1 MKEGQFSISKWPEL
15 FKQSITD
22 HPMMKFTKLNLFFL
36 GLCLS
41 SLVFA
46 QKTKPFH
53 IAGVDIPPPLTAQNV
68 QDVYWGVTVDDPYRF
83 LEQVKDPAVVSW
95 MKGQADAADS
105 ILKSIPGRATILE
118 ALKEK
123 DSVGGTV
130 ISAITRTEGGRW
142 FYLKREQ
149 GQSQAKLVWRD
160 GVSGEERL
168 LIDPE
173 VVTQEKGRPHAIQS
187 FHPSPDGKLLAYG
200 MHASGSEIGNMYV
213 IEVATGKL
221 LLPPID
227 RVRFAGASWRKNGS
241 GLFFSRLRPGFES
254 MKSTERFAD
263 TGRYYLDLNQPDP
276 DKLVFNA
283 SMYAELKLPP
293 FATGYVQEL
302 PGTDLAGMVVN
313 FGVDRR
319 LAMYVAKFDE
329 VLSGKAKWRE
339 VFNQSAD
346 IREVDMG
353 HGNVY
358 LRSALNAPRFK
369 ILKLKMPQLD
379 LKTAETLLPESD
391 AVLRAMTA
399 SQDAL
404 YVTRREGV
412 NTALMR
418 LPVASINALGGSSST
433 KADVQKV
440 ALPLE
445 GNVNVVGSVD
455 HPELIVAVSSWTQAL
470 RRYVYTPS
478 LASLNSNQFARLNLA
493 PPVEPIQR
501 AEIVAREVM
510 VPSHDG
516 VKVPVSIIMRK
527 DAVLNGKNP
536 TILYGYGAYG
546 TTEEPAR
553 SNGVMAWVER
563 GGIYAFAHV
572 RGGGALG
579 SQWHEAGQK
588 TTKFNTWKDGIAA
601 AEWLIANAYTSA
613 AKLGIYGGSAGGI
626 FVGRAITERPD
637 LFAAAVPSVPVL
649 DMVRSEQRANG
660 VANIPEYG
668 TVKVEPEFHA
678 LLRNSAYHSVKDG
691 VRYPATM
698 LMHGVNDSRVDVWQS
713 LKFASRLADAQ
724 KGAQPVLLRLDYEA
738 GHGSGSSTQQ
748 AMQRTAE
755 MQAFMLWQ
763 MGETQFL
770 PVLK

>member
-1 MKEGQFSISKWPEL
+1 
-15 FKQSITD
+15 
-22 HPMMKFTKLNLFFL
+22 
-36 GLCLS
+36 
-41 SLVFA
+41 
-46 QKTKPFH
+46 
-53 IAGVDIPPPLTAQNV
+53 
-68 QDVYWGVTVDDPYRF
+68 
-83 LEQVKDPAVVSW
+83 
-95 MKGQADAADS
+95 MKGQAEATES
-105 ILKSIPGRATILE
+105 ILKQIPGRASIF
-118 ALKEK
+118 ASLKEK
-123 DSVGGTV
+123 DSVGGSV
-130 ISAITRTEGGRW
+130 ISAITRTESGRW
-142 FYLKREQ
+142 FYLKRDQ

-160 GVSGEERL
+160 GLAGEERL
-168 LIDPE
+168 LVDP
-173 VVTQEKGRPHAIQS
+173 VAVTKEKGRPHAIQS

-200 MHASGSEIGNMYV
+200 MHASGSEIGHMHV
-213 IEVATGKL
+213 IEVATGKS

-254 MKSTERFAD
+254 MRSTERFAD
-263 TGRYYLDLNQPDP
+263 TGRYYLDLNQPNP
-276 DKLVFNA
+276 DKLIFNA
-283 SMYAELKLPP
+283 SMYAELKLPS

-319 LAMYVAKFDE
+319 LAMYVANLDD
-329 VLSGKAKWRE
+329 VMNGKAKWRE

-358 LRSALNAPRFK
+358 LRSALDAPRFK
-369 ILKLKMPQLD
+369 ILKLKLTQLD
-379 LKTAETLLPESD
+379 LKSAETLLPESEG
-391 AVLRAMTA
+391 VLRAMTV
-399 SQDAL
+399 SQDSL
-404 YVTRREGV
+404 IVTRREGV
-412 NTALMR
+412 NTALLR
-418 LPVASINALGGSSST
+418 LPVASINGLGSSSSSSSAN
-433 KADVQKV
+433 KIDVQKV
-440 ALPLE
+440 SLPLE
-445 GNVNVVGSVD
+445 GNVTVVGSID
-455 HPELIVAVSSWTQAL
+455 HPDLIVAVSSWTQAL
-470 RRYVYTPS
+470 RRYVFTPT
-478 LASLNSNQFARLNLA
+478 ASSNSSTGQFVRLNLA
-493 PPVEPIQR
+493 PPVEPVQR

-516 VKVPVSIIMRK
+516 VRVPVSIIMRK

-563 GGIYAFAHV
+563 GGIYVYAHV

-579 SQWHEAGQK
+579 SQWHEAGHK

-601 AEWLIANAYTSA
+601 AEWLIANGYTSA

-637 LFAAAVPSVPVL
+637 LFAVAVPSVPVL

-678 LLRNSAYHSVKDG
+678 LLRNSSYHAVKEG

-713 LKFASRLADAQ
+713 LKFASQLANAQ

-738 GHGSGSSTQQ
+738 GHGSGSSAEQ

-755 MQAFMLWQ
+755 FQAFMLWQ
-763 MGETQFL
+763 MGESGFQ
-770 PVLK
+770 PERK

>member
-1 MKEGQFSISKWPEL
+1 
-15 FKQSITD
+15 
-22 HPMMKFTKLNLFFL
+22 
-36 GLCLS
+36 
-41 SLVFA
+41 
-46 QKTKPFH
+46 
-53 IAGVDIPPPLTAQNV
+53 
-68 QDVYWGVTVDDPYRF
+68 
-83 LEQVKDPAVVSW
+83 
-95 MKGQADAADS
+95 
-105 ILKSIPGRATILE
+105 
-118 ALKEK
+118 
-123 DSVGGTV
+123 VGGSV
-130 ISAITRTEGGRW
+130 ISAITRTESGRW
-142 FYLKREQ
+142 FYLKRDQ

-160 GVSGEERL
+160 GLAGEERL
-168 LIDPE
+168 LVDP
-173 VVTQEKGRPHAIQS
+173 VAVTKEKGRPHAIQS
-187 FHPSPDGKLLAYG
+187 FHPSPDGKFLAYG
-200 MHASGSEIGNMYV
+200 MHASGSEIGHMHV
-213 IEVATGKL
+213 IEVATGKP

-254 MKSTERFAD
+254 MRSTERFAD
-263 TGRYYLDLNQPDP
+263 TGRYYLDLNQTNP
-276 DKLVFNA
+276 DKLIFSA
-283 SMYAELKLPP
+283 SMYAELKLPS

-319 LAMYVAKFDE
+319 LAMYVANLDD
-329 VLSGKAKWRE
+329 VMNGKAKWRE

-358 LRSALNAPRFK
+358 LRSALDAPRFK
-369 ILKLKMPQLD
+369 ILKLKLTQLD
-379 LKTAETLLPESD
+379 LKSAETLLPESEG
-391 AVLRAMTA
+391 VLRAMTV
-399 SQDAL
+399 SQDSL
-404 YVTRREGV
+404 IVTRREGV
-412 NTALMR
+412 NTALLR
-418 LPVASINALGGSSST
+418 LPVASINGLGSSSSSSSAN
-433 KADVQKV
+433 KIDVQKV
-440 ALPLE
+440 SLPLE
-445 GNVNVVGSVD
+445 GNVTVVGSID
-455 HPELIVAVSSWTQAL
+455 HPDLIVAVSSWTQAL
-470 RRYVYTPS
+470 RRYVFTPM
-478 LASLNSNQFARLNLA
+478 ASSNSSTSQFVRLNLA
-493 PPVEPIQR
+493 PPVEPVQR

-516 VKVPVSIIMRK
+516 VRVPVSIIMRK

-563 GGIYAFAHV
+563 GGIYVYAHV

-579 SQWHEAGQK
+579 SQWHEAGHK

-601 AEWLIANAYTSA
+601 AEWLIANGYTSA

-637 LFAAAVPSVPVL
+637 LFAVAVPSVPVL

-678 LLRNSAYHSVKDG
+678 LLRNSSYHAVKVG

-713 LKFASRLADAQ
+713 LKFASQLANAQ

-738 GHGSGSSTQQ
+738 GHGSGSSAEQ

-755 MQAFMLWQ
+755 FQAFMLWQ
-763 MGETQFL
+763 MGESGFQ
-770 PVLK
+770 PERK

>member
-1 MKEGQFSISKWPEL
+1 
-15 FKQSITD
+15 
-22 HPMMKFTKLNLFFL
+22 MKFIKFNFCFV
-36 GLCLS
+36 GFCLS
-41 SLVFA
+41 FAVFA
-46 QKTKPFH
+46 QSNKAFH
-53 IAGVDIPPPLTAQNV
+53 FAGIDVPPPLAAQNV
-68 QDVYWGVTVDDPYRF
+68 QDVYWGVTVNDPYRF
-83 LEQVKDPAVVSW
+83 LEQVKDPAVVNW
-95 MKGQADAADS
+95 MKGQAEATES
-105 ILKSIPGRATILE
+105 ILKQIPGRASIL
-118 ALKEK
+118 ASLKEK
-123 DSVGGTV
+123 DSVGGSV
-130 ISAITRTEGGRW
+130 ISAITRTESGRW

-160 GVSGEERL
+160 GVAGEERL
-168 LIDPE
+168 LVDP
-173 VVTQEKGRPHAIQS
+173 VAVTKEKGRPHAIQS

-200 MHASGSEIGNMYV
+200 MHASGSEIGHMHV
-213 IEVATGKL
+213 IEVATGKS

-254 MKSTERFAD
+254 MRSTERFAD
-263 TGRYYLDLNQPDP
+263 TGRYFLDLNQTNP
-276 DKLVFNA
+276 DKLIFSA
-283 SMYAELKLPP
+283 SMYAELKLPS

-319 LAMYVAKFDE
+319 LAMYVANLDD
-329 VLSGKAKWRE
+329 VMNGKAKWRE

-358 LRSALNAPRFK
+358 LRSALDAPRFK
-369 ILKLKMPQLD
+369 ILKLKLTQLD
-379 LKTAETLLPESD
+379 LKSAETLLPESEG
-391 AVLRAMTA
+391 VLRAMTV
-399 SQDAL
+399 SQDSL
-404 YVTRREGV
+404 IVTRREGV
-412 NTALMR
+412 NTALLR
-418 LPVASINALGGSSST
+418 LPVASINGLGSSSSSSSAN
-433 KADVQKV
+433 KIDVQKV
-440 ALPLE
+440 SLPLE
-445 GNVNVVGSVD
+445 GNVTVVGSID
-455 HPELIVAVSSWTQAL
+455 HPDLIVAVSSWTQSL
-470 RRYVYTPS
+470 RRYVFTPT
-478 LASLNSNQFARLNLA
+478 ASSNSSTGQFVRLNLA
-493 PPVEPIQR
+493 PPVEPVQR

-516 VKVPVSIIMRK
+516 VRVPVSIIMRK

-563 GGIYAFAHV
+563 GGIYVYAHV

-579 SQWHEAGQK
+579 SQWHEAGHK

-601 AEWLIANAYTSA
+601 AEWLIANGYTSA

-637 LFAAAVPSVPVL
+637 LFAVAVPSVPVL

-678 LLRNSAYHSVKDG
+678 LLRNSSYHAVKEG

-713 LKFASRLADAQ
+713 LKFASQLANAQ

-738 GHGSGSSTQQ
+738 GHGSGSSAEQ

-755 MQAFMLWQ
+755 FQAFMLWQ
-763 MGETQFL
+763 MGESGFQ
-770 PVLK
+770 PERK

>member
-1 MKEGQFSISKWPEL
+1 
-15 FKQSITD
+15 
-22 HPMMKFTKLNLFFL
+22 
-36 GLCLS
+36 
-41 SLVFA
+41 
-46 QKTKPFH
+46 
-53 IAGVDIPPPLTAQNV
+53 
-68 QDVYWGVTVDDPYRF
+68 
-83 LEQVKDPAVVSW
+83 
-95 MKGQADAADS
+95 
-105 ILKSIPGRATILE
+105 
-118 ALKEK
+118 
-123 DSVGGTV
+123 
-130 ISAITRTEGGRW
+130 
-142 FYLKREQ
+142 LKREQ

-160 GVSGEERL
+160 GVAGEERL
-168 LIDPE
+168 LVDP
-173 VVTQEKGRPHAIQS
+173 VAVTKEKGRPHAIQS

-200 MHASGSEIGNMYV
+200 MHASGSEIGHMHV
-213 IEVATGKL
+213 IEVATGKP

-254 MKSTERFAD
+254 MRSTERFAD
-263 TGRYYLDLNQPDP
+263 TGRYFLDLNQTNP
-276 DKLVFNA
+276 DKLIFSA
-283 SMYAELKLPP
+283 SMYAELKLPS

-319 LAMYVAKFDE
+319 LAMYVANLDD
-329 VLSGKAKWRE
+329 VMNGKAKWRE

-358 LRSALNAPRFK
+358 LRSALDAPRFK
-369 ILKLKMPQLD
+369 ILKLKLTQLD
-379 LKTAETLLPESD
+379 LKSAETLLPESEG
-391 AVLRAMTA
+391 VLRAMTV
-399 SQDAL
+399 SQDSL
-404 YVTRREGV
+404 IVTRREGV
-412 NTALMR
+412 NTALLR
-418 LPVASINALGGSSST
+418 LPVASINGLGSSSSSSSAN
-433 KADVQKV
+433 KIDVQKV
-440 ALPLE
+440 SLPLE
-445 GNVNVVGSVD
+445 GNVTVVGSID
-455 HPELIVAVSSWTQAL
+455 HPDLIVAVSSWTQSL
-470 RRYVYTPS
+470 RRYVFTPT
-478 LASLNSNQFARLNLA
+478 ASSNSNAGQFVRLNLA
-493 PPVEPIQR
+493 PPVEPVQR

-516 VKVPVSIIMRK
+516 VRVPVSIIMRK
-527 DAVLNGKNP
+527 DTVLNGKNP

-563 GGIYAFAHV
+563 GGVYVYAHV

-579 SQWHEAGQK
+579 SQWHEAGHK

-601 AEWLIANAYTSA
+601 AEWLIANGYTSA

-637 LFAAAVPSVPVL
+637 LFAVAVPSVPVL

-678 LLRNSAYHSVKDG
+678 LLRNSSYHAVKEG

-713 LKFASRLADAQ
+713 LKFASQLANAQ

-738 GHGSGSSTQQ
+738 GHGSGSSAEQ

-755 MQAFMLWQ
+755 FQAFMLWQ
-763 MGETQFL
+763 MGESGFQ
-770 PVLK
+770 PERK

>member
-1 MKEGQFSISKWPEL
+1 
-15 FKQSITD
+15 
-22 HPMMKFTKLNLFFL
+22 
-36 GLCLS
+36 
-41 SLVFA
+41 V
-46 QKTKPFH
+46 
-53 IAGVDIPPPLTAQNV
+53 AGD
-68 QDVYWGVTVDDPYRF
+68 
-83 LEQVKDPAVVSW
+83 
-95 MKGQADAADS
+95 
-105 ILKSIPGRATILE
+105 
-118 ALKEK
+118 
-123 DSVGGTV
+123 
-130 ISAITRTEGGRW
+130 
-142 FYLKREQ
+142 
-149 GQSQAKLVWRD
+149 
-160 GVSGEERL
+160 ERL

-173 VVTQEKGRPHAIQS
+173 AVTQEKGRPHAIQS

-200 MHASGSEIGNMYV
+200 MHASGSEIGHMHV
-213 IEVATGKL
+213 IEVATGKQL
-221 LLPPID
+221 LSPID

-254 MKSTERFAD
+254 LRSTERFAD
-263 TGRYYLDLNQPDP
+263 TGRYYLDLNQPNP
-276 DKLVFNA
+276 DKLIFNA
-283 SMYAELKLPP
+283 SMYAELKLPS

-319 LAMYVAKFDE
+319 LAMYVANLDD
-329 VLSGKAKWRE
+329 VMNSKAKWRE

-369 ILKLKMPQLD
+369 ILKLKLTQLD
-379 LKTAETLLPESD
+379 LKTAETLLPESEG
-391 AVLRAMTA
+391 VLRAMTV

-404 YVTRREGV
+404 NVTRREGV
-412 NTALMR
+412 NTALLR
-418 LPVASINALGGSSST
+418 LPAASINAVGSSSSSSSPS
-433 KADVQKV
+433 KLDVQKV
-440 ALPLE
+440 SLPIE
-445 GNVNVVGSVD
+445 GNVTVVGSVD
-455 HPELIVAVSSWTQAL
+455 HPDLIVAVSSWTQAL
-470 RRYVYTPS
+470 RRYVYTPT
-478 LASLNSNQFARLNLA
+478 ASSSSNTSQIVRLNLA

-516 VKVPVSIIMRK
+516 VRVPVSIIMRK

-553 SNGVMAWVER
+553 SNGVIAWVER
-563 GGIYAFAHV
+563 GGIYVYAHV

-579 SQWHEAGQK
+579 SQWHEAGHK

-601 AEWLIANAYTSA
+601 AEWLIANGYTSA

-678 LLRNSAYHSVKDG
+678 LLRNSSYHAVKEG

-713 LKFASRLADAQ
+713 LKFASQLANAQ

-738 GHGSGSSTQQ
+738 GHGSGSSAEQ

-755 MQAFMLWQ
+755 FQAFMLWQ
-763 MGETQFL
+763 MGESGFQ
-770 PVLK
+770 PERK

>member
-1 MKEGQFSISKWPEL
+1 
-15 FKQSITD
+15 
-22 HPMMKFTKLNLFFL
+22 
-36 GLCLS
+36 
-41 SLVFA
+41 
-46 QKTKPFH
+46 
-53 IAGVDIPPPLTAQNV
+53 
-68 QDVYWGVTVDDPYRF
+68 
-83 LEQVKDPAVVSW
+83 
-95 MKGQADAADS
+95 MKGQAEATES
-105 ILKSIPGRATILE
+105 ILKQIPGRASIL
-118 ALKEK
+118 ASLKEK
-123 DSVGGTV
+123 DSVGGSV
-130 ISAITRTEGGRW
+130 ISAITRTESGRW

-160 GVSGEERL
+160 GVAGEERL
-168 LIDPE
+168 LVDP
-173 VVTQEKGRPHAIQS
+173 VAVTKEKGRPHAIQS

-200 MHASGSEIGNMYV
+200 MHASGSEIGHMHV
-213 IEVATGKL
+213 IEVATGKP

-254 MKSTERFAD
+254 MRSTERFAD
-263 TGRYYLDLNQPDP
+263 TGRYYLDLNQTNP
-276 DKLVFNA
+276 DKLIFSA
-283 SMYAELKLPP
+283 SMYAELKLPS

-319 LAMYVAKFDE
+319 LAMYVANLDD
-329 VLSGKAKWRE
+329 VMNGKAKWRE

-358 LRSALNAPRFK
+358 LRSALDAPRFK
-369 ILKLKMPQLD
+369 ILKLKLTQLD
-379 LKTAETLLPESD
+379 LKSAETLLPESEG
-391 AVLRAMTA
+391 VLRAMTV
-399 SQDAL
+399 SQDSL
-404 YVTRREGV
+404 IVTRREGV
-412 NTALMR
+412 NTALLR
-418 LPVASINALGGSSST
+418 LPVASINGLGSSSSSSSAN
-433 KADVQKV
+433 KIDVQKV
-440 ALPLE
+440 SLPLE
-445 GNVNVVGSVD
+445 GNVTVVGSVD
-455 HPELIVAVSSWTQAL
+455 HPDLIVAVSSWTQSL
-470 RRYVYTPS
+470 RRYVFTPT
-478 LASLNSNQFARLNLA
+478 ASSNSNAGQFVRLNLA
-493 PPVEPIQR
+493 PPVEPVQR

-516 VKVPVSIIMRK
+516 VRVPVSIIMRK

-563 GGIYAFAHV
+563 GGIYVYAHV

-579 SQWHEAGQK
+579 SQWHEAGHK

-601 AEWLIANAYTSA
+601 AEWLIANGYTSA

-637 LFAAAVPSVPVL
+637 LFAVAVPSVPVL

-678 LLRNSAYHSVKDG
+678 LLRNSSYHAVKEG

-713 LKFASRLADAQ
+713 LKFASQLANAQ

-738 GHGSGSSTQQ
+738 GHGSGSSAEQ

-755 MQAFMLWQ
+755 FQAFMLWQ
-763 MGETQFL
+763 MGESGFQ
-770 PVLK
+770 PERK

>member
-1 MKEGQFSISKWPEL
+1 
-15 FKQSITD
+15 
-22 HPMMKFTKLNLFFL
+22 
-36 GLCLS
+36 
-41 SLVFA
+41 
-46 QKTKPFH
+46 
-53 IAGVDIPPPLTAQNV
+53 
-68 QDVYWGVTVDDPYRF
+68 
-83 LEQVKDPAVVSW
+83 
-95 MKGQADAADS
+95 
-105 ILKSIPGRATILE
+105 
-118 ALKEK
+118 
-123 DSVGGTV
+123 
-130 ISAITRTEGGRW
+130 
-142 FYLKREQ
+142 
-149 GQSQAKLVWRD
+149 
-160 GVSGEERL
+160 
-168 LIDPE
+168 
-173 VVTQEKGRPHAIQS
+173 
-187 FHPSPDGKLLAYG
+187 
-200 MHASGSEIGNMYV
+200 MHV
-213 IEVATGKL
+213 IEVATGKP

-254 MKSTERFAD
+254 MRSTERFAD
-263 TGRYYLDLNQPDP
+263 TGRYYLDLNQPNP
-276 DKLVFNA
+276 DKLIFNA
-283 SMYAELKLPP
+283 SMYAELKLPS

-319 LAMYVAKFDE
+319 LAMYVANLDD
-329 VLSGKAKWRE
+329 VMNGKAKWRE

-358 LRSALNAPRFK
+358 LRSALDAPRFK
-369 ILKLKMPQLD
+369 ILKLKLTQLD
-379 LKTAETLLPESD
+379 LKSAETLLPESEG
-391 AVLRAMTA
+391 VLRAMTV
-399 SQDAL
+399 SQDSL
-404 YVTRREGV
+404 IVTRREGV
-412 NTALMR
+412 NTALLR
-418 LPVASINALGGSSST
+418 LPVASINGLGSSSSSSSAN
-433 KADVQKV
+433 KIDVQKV
-440 ALPLE
+440 SLPLE
-445 GNVNVVGSVD
+445 GNVTVVGSVD
-455 HPELIVAVSSWTQAL
+455 HPDLIVAVSSWTQSL
-470 RRYVYTPS
+470 RRYVFTPT
-478 LASLNSNQFARLNLA
+478 ASSNSNAGQFVRLNLA
-493 PPVEPIQR
+493 PPVEPVQR

-516 VKVPVSIIMRK
+516 VRVPVSIIMRK

-563 GGIYAFAHV
+563 GGIYVYAHV

-579 SQWHEAGQK
+579 SQWHEAGHK

-601 AEWLIANAYTSA
+601 AEWLIANGYTSA

-637 LFAAAVPSVPVL
+637 LFAVAVPSVPVL

-678 LLRNSAYHSVKDG
+678 LLRNSSYHAVKEG

-713 LKFASRLADAQ
+713 LKFASQLANAQ

-738 GHGSGSSTQQ
+738 GHGSGSSAEQ

-755 MQAFMLWQ
+755 FQAFMLWQ
-763 MGETQFL
+763 MGESGFQ
-770 PVLK
+770 PERK